1 MEAATLVEVKRGKVR
16 WALVSVLGLVFVIG
30 LNLWVGHSELYTGAS
45 NVAGGNPPVP
55 VLLALVLL
63 LLLRRWLKLTDGE
76 LLAFYLFACFTLLPT
91 TFGGVRSFFPSL
103 VAPLYYAA
111 PDNRL
116 KEFWAILP
124 DWWVP
129 KDAAIVRGFFE
140 GMEGRIPWGEWLPV
154 LMRWTLF
161 FAALW
166 AIGFGISGFLSPS
179 WLKNERL
186 NFPLAQLPLQM
197 VQGVEGRN
205 FFASRLV
212 CFGIFLGMM
221 PTALMALFS
230 FFREVRRFWDLAP
243 YLTER
248 PFNAL
253 RPLMIFPLVEGVG
266 FGYLVP
272 QEVLFSVWFFYFVLK
287 LIALIGIG
295 VFGWE
300 IPAVMSIGDSFP
312 FPHSQS
318 VGGYLAMAV
327 LLLWRVLKGSS
338 PRALKK
344 SAVQEFRSQALSVVL
359 FSFGSI
365 IVLAWMVLSGMAL
378 SVAGIYWL
386 VLTLFVVTYTRIR
399 AEVGMP
405 YSWVYPY
412 GAPRDFL
419 HYAFGITGLMSLGGV
434 RSLVLLSGLFWV
446 ARHFY
451 LNLNGAYAAD
461 AVKIANETNL
471 PFSVTTLMS
480 FLAMLVGLWAAFISH
495 LTAYY
500 GRGANFLEGAPGTGD
515 YRTYVAAQDYR
526 LLSNLL
532 NKPTSPDRWRI
543 GFTIYGAIV
552 TFILAH
558 LRRWFPTFP
567 LHPLGF
573 PLAYAYSHHC
583 PYWFPTLFTW
593 AVKGLILRYGGMR
606 LHRKLVPLFL
616 GIALGHFLM
625 TGVLWGGILYPLL
638 RHKLPFPL
646 RIVFE

>member
-1 MEAATLVEVKRGKVR
+1 MAETIEAKTEQRKTR
-16 WALVSVLGLVFVIG
+16 WVWVAVFGVVFTVG
-30 LNLWVGHSELYTGAS
+30 LNFWVLRSELYTGAA
-45 NVAGGNPPVP
+45 NIAGGNPPVP
-55 VLLALVLL
+55 VLLALTLL
-63 LLLRRWLKLTDGE
+63 LPLRLWLKLSDAE
-76 LLAFYLFACFTLLPT
+76 LLAFYLFASFALLPT
-91 TFGGVRSFFPSL
+91 TFGGVRSFFPTL
-103 VAPLYYAA
+103 TAPLYYAS

-116 KEFWAILP
+116 KEFWGILP

-129 KDAAIVRGFFE
+129 KDTSIVHGFFE
-140 GMEGRIPWGEWLPV
+140 GTDGRTPWSDWLPV
-154 LMRWTLF
+154 LARWTVF
-161 FAALW
+161 FLALW
-166 AIGFGISGFLSPS
+166 AIGFGVATSLSPS
-179 WLKNERL
+179 WLSSERL

-197 VQGVEGRN
+197 VRGFEGRS
-205 FFASRLV
+205 FFAYRLV
-212 CFGIFLGMM
+212 WFGITLGAT
-221 PTALMALFS
+221 PTAIMALFS

-248 PFNAL
+248 PFSAL
-253 RPLMIFPLVEGVG
+253 RPLVIFPLVEGVG

-272 QEVLFSVWFFYFVLK
+272 QEVLLSVWLFYFLLK
-287 LIALIGIG
+287 LIAFIG
-295 VFGWE
+295 VGIFGWE
-300 IPAVMSIGDSFP
+300 IPKVMSIGDSFP

-318 VGGYLAMAV
+318 VGGYSAMAA
-327 LLLWRVLKGSS
+327 LLLWRGFKQRVWRNQPLSS
-338 PRALKK
+338 GLAI
-344 SAVQEFRSQALSVVL
+344 A
-359 FSFGSI
+359 GSI
-365 IVLAWMVLSGMAL
+365 IAVGWMLVSGMSPSLAITYWFVLS
-378 SVAGIYWL
+378 
-386 VLTLFVVTYTRIR
+386 LFVITYARIR

-419 HYAFGITGLMSLGGV
+419 HYAFGITGLLRIGGV

-471 PFSVTTLMS
+471 PNATIALLSFSATLI
-480 FLAMLVGLWAAFISH
+480 GLWAAFISH

-500 GRGANFLEGAPGTGD
+500 SRGANFLEGAPGTAD

-532 NKPTSPDRWRI
+532 NKPTPPDKWRI
-543 GFTIYGAIV
+543 GFTVYGAAM
-552 TFILAH
+552 TLALAH
-558 LRRWFPTFP
+558 LRRLIPTFP

-583 PYWFPTLFTW
+583 PYWFPNFFVW
-593 AVKGLILRYGGMR
+593 AVKGLILRYGGMS

-625 TGVLWGGILYPLL
+625 TGVIWGGILYPMI

>member
-1 MEAATLVEVKRGKVR
+1 MAALTAVVEAKKQKVR
-16 WALVSVLGLVFVIG
+16 WGIAAILGLVFTLS
-30 LNLWVGHSELYTGAS
+30 LNLWVLHSELYTGAS
-45 NVAGGNPPVP
+45 NIAGGNPPVP
-55 VLLALVLL
+55 VLLALTLL
-63 LLLRRWLKLTDGE
+63 LALRRWFRLTDAE
-76 LLAFYLFACFTLLPT
+76 LLAFYLFACFALLPT

-103 VAPLYYAA
+103 TAPLYYAA

-116 KEFWAILP
+116 KEFWAMLP

-129 KDAAIVRGFFE
+129 KDTTVIRGFFE
-140 GMEGRIPWGEWLPV
+140 GMEGRIPWSDWLPALV
-154 LMRWTLF
+154 RWTLF

-166 AIGFGISGFLSPS
+166 AIGVGAATSLAPS
-179 WLKNERL
+179 WLANERL

-197 VQGVEGRN
+197 VRGVEGQN

-212 CFGIFLGMM
+212 WLGIFLGAL
-221 PTALMALFS
+221 PTTLMALFS
-230 FFREVRRFWDLAP
+230 LFREVRRFWDLSP
-243 YLTER
+243 YLTDR

-253 RPLMIFPLVEGVG
+253 RPLMIFPLVEGIG

-287 LIALIGIG
+287 LLALIGVGI
-295 VFGWE
+295 FGWE
-300 IPAVMSIGDSFP
+300 VPTVMSIGDSFP

-318 VGGYLAMAV
+318 VGGYLAMAA
-327 LLLWRVLKGSS
+327 LLLWRGVKQGAWRHQTL
-338 PRALKK
+338 PMAL
-344 SAVQEFRSQALSVVL
+344 L
-359 FSFGSI
+359 FSGSI
-365 IVLAWMVLSGMAL
+365 VLVAWMVLSGMAF
-378 SVAGIYWL
+378 SIAGIYWL
-386 VLTLFVVTYTRIR
+386 VLTLFVITYARIR

-419 HYAFGITGLMSLGGV
+419 HYTFGITGLLSLGGV

-461 AVKIANETNL
+461 AVKIAHETSL
-471 PFSVTTLMS
+471 PFGTTVLMS
-480 FLAMLVGLWAAFISH
+480 FAGMLVGLWAAFVSH

-500 GRGANFLEGAPGTGD
+500 GRGANFLEGAPGTAD

-532 NKPTSPDRWRI
+532 NKPIPPDRWRI
-543 GFTIYGAIV
+543 GFTLYGAVV
-552 TFILAH
+552 TFLLAH
-558 LRRWFPTFP
+558 LRHLVPTFP

-583 PYWFPTLFTW
+583 PYWFPTLFIW
-593 AVKGLILRYGGMR
+593 SVKGLILRYGGMR

-625 TGVLWGGILYPLL
+625 TGVIWGGILYPML
-638 RHKLPFPL
+638 RHKLLFSL

>member
-1 MEAATLVEVKRGKVR
+1 MATLKSLTKTERQKIR
-16 WALVSVLGLVFVIG
+16 WGLVLALGVAFTVI
-30 LNLWVGHSELYTGAS
+30 LNFWVLRSELYTGAS
-45 NVAGGNPPVP
+45 NIAGGNPPVP
-55 VLLALVLL
+55 VLLALTLL
-63 LLLRRWLKLTDGE
+63 LPLRRWLKLSDAE
-76 LLAFYLFACFTLLPT
+76 LLAFYLFACFALLPT
-91 TFGGVRSFFPSL
+91 TFGGVRSFFPTL
-103 VAPLYYAA
+103 TTPLYYAS

-116 KEFWAILP
+116 KEFWEMLP

-129 KDAAIVRGFFE
+129 KDSVIVRGFFE
-140 GMEGRIPWGEWLPV
+140 GMDGMVPWDEWIPV
-154 LMRWTLF
+154 LARWTIF

-166 AIGFGISGFLSPS
+166 AIGFGFANLLSPL
-179 WLKNERL
+179 WLSNERL

-197 VQGVEGRN
+197 VRGIEGRS

-212 CFGIFLGMM
+212 WFGIALGAM
-221 PTALMALFS
+221 PTTIMALCS

-243 YLTER
+243 YLTEK
-248 PFNAL
+248 PFNSL

-266 FGYLVP
+266 FGYIVP
-272 QEVLFSVWFFYFVLK
+272 QEVLLSVWFFYFILK
-287 LIALIGIG
+287 LIAFVGVG

-300 IPAVMSIGDSFP
+300 VPAVMSIGDSFP

-318 VGGYLAMAV
+318 VGGYLTMAM
-327 LLLWRVLKGSS
+327 LLLWVGLKRKAWQTQPLPTILLFTGS
-338 PRALKK
+338 
-344 SAVQEFRSQALSVVL
+344 VTM
-359 FSFGSI
+359 
-365 IVLAWMVLSGMAL
+365 IVWMVVSGMKT
-378 SVAGIYWL
+378 SVALLYWL
-386 VLTLFVVTYTRIR
+386 VLTLFVVTYSRVR

-419 HYAFGITGLMSLGGV
+419 HYAFGITGLLRMGGI

-461 AVKIANETNL
+461 SVKIVNETEL
-471 PFSVTTLMS
+471 TYEATTLLS
-480 FLAMLVGLWAAFISH
+480 FAAMVIGLWAAFVSH

-500 GRGANFLEGAPGTGD
+500 SRGANFLEGAPGTAD

-532 NKPTSPDRWRI
+532 NKPTPPDKWRI

-552 TFILAH
+552 TFALAH
-558 LRRWFPTFP
+558 LRRLVPTFP

-583 PYWFPTLFTW
+583 PYWFPTFFVW
-593 AVKGLILRYGGMR
+593 AVKGLVLRYGGMR
-606 LHRKLVPLFL
+606 LHRQLVPLFL
-616 GIALGHFLM
+616 GLALGHFLM
-625 TGVLWGGILYPLL
+625 TGVIWGGILYPML